1 VKTGGRRT
9 ARFSRTLHLLF
20 AALLLT
26 GTAEGPSRSERALAR
41 DLDRVFGAPVTER
54 AVWAVEVK
62 SLDTGRV
69 LYARNPRTLVMPAS
83 NMKIL
88 TLAAAAEILGW
99 DYRFTTRLEAAAPI
113 ENGALQGDLFVRGS
127 GDPSINSRDGRA
139 AALFDEWAAALRA
152 QGITRIDGGIVADAR
167 AFDAVPLGQGWAWD
181 YLDADYAA
189 PIGALEYNEDVAVL
203 TVHAGAR
210 AGDAATLELTPGA
223 GLTLIHHVITGEAG
237 SKTAVSVTRRADG
250 AAVDVEG
257 SIAADAPPATHPVA
271 VLNPAHYFA
280 HSLLI
285 ALTTRGMTVGGLPV
299 DLAER
304 GAELHPEPRR
314 VLVASPSPPL
324 RDIAT
329 TMMKASQNLYA
340 ETLLKALGAA
350 RGDSGSADAGR
361 RAAAAVF
368 TSWGIPPDGYVQ
380 ADGSGL
386 SRYDYL
392 SADTIVAVLEH
403 LYKDPRH
410 KDAFLAALPVA
421 GRDGT
426 IASRMKAT
434 RAEANALAKTGSI
447 SNVRALSGYVRARDG
462 ESLAISILANNF
474 TIPPA
479 TVNYIA
485 DVAVETLANYSP
497 R

>member
-1 VKTGGRRT
+1 
-9 ARFSRTLHLLF
+9 
-20 AALLLT
+20 
-26 GTAEGPSRSERALAR
+26 
-41 DLDRVFGAPVTER
+41 
-54 AVWAVEVK
+54 
-62 SLDTGRV
+62 
-69 LYARNPRTLVMPAS
+69 
-83 NMKIL
+83 
-88 TLAAAAEILGW
+88 
-99 DYRFTTRLEAAAPI
+99 
-113 ENGALQGDLFVRGS
+113 
-127 GDPSINSRDGRA
+127 
-139 AALFDEWAAALRA
+139 
-152 QGITRIDGGIVADAR
+152 
-167 AFDAVPLGQGWAWD
+167 
-181 YLDADYAA
+181 
-189 PIGALEYNEDVAVL
+189 
-203 TVHAGAR
+203 
-210 AGDAATLELTPGA
+210 
-223 GLTLIHHVITGEAG
+223 
-237 SKTAVSVTRRADG
+237 
-250 AAVDVEG
+250 
-257 SIAADAPPATHPVA
+257 
-271 VLNPAHYFA
+271 
-280 HSLLI
+280 
-285 ALTTRGMTVGGLPV
+285 
-299 DLAER
+299 
-304 GAELHPEPRR
+304 
-314 VLVASPSPPL
+314 
-324 RDIAT
+324 
-329 TMMKASQNLYA
+329 MMKASQNLYA

-447 SNVRALSGYVRARDG
+447 SNVRALSGYVRARNG
-462 ESLAISILANNF
+462 ESLAFSILANNF